1 MARNF
6 AVTVA
11 LTACTMM
18 AAAVA
23 VTISTI
29 T

>member
-23 VTISTI
+23 AMIKTI